1 MLSTSK
7 IFIFSILLL
16 LTRVQVTAQEKVH
29 ISPEWKINS
38 LSFLDNREYFNTYTN
53 DQTMFGNSIDITG
66 GFRIDTL
73 HLFQVGV
80 NFLYEFGSTSSDIK
94 VFPILY
100 YKQQTKNIDFF
111 MGSFPRLE
119 RLDYPN
125 VLLLDTLDYYR
136 PNIEGSLFAIK
147 GKYGFQNIWI
157 DWTGRQSANR
167 NESFLAGSS
176 GKFQYQHLYFENY
189 LYMYHHAATSTP
201 DTSFHLRDNGGGVFQ
216 LGLDYSKMFYT
227 KLSVGVAFSYDRQRP
242 QKYDINRG
250 FYGKLETEYHSYL
263 VRITHY
269 QGESLSLAY
278 GDSFYKANRYT
289 RIDSEFKLINH
300 KNIQLQLQLS
310 GHLFDNEINYSQK
323 LLLFIKLNQV

>member
-1 MLSTSK
+1 MLSFGK
-7 IFIFSILLL
+7 IFILLVFFL
-16 LTRVQVTAQEKVH
+16 LTQVQVEAQKKAQLA
-29 ISPEWKINS
+29 PEWKVKS

-53 DQTMFGNSIDITG
+53 DQTMFGNRIDVSG
-66 GFRIDTL
+66 GFRIDSL

-80 NFLYEFGSTSSDIK
+80 NVLYEFGSETSDIK
-94 VFPILY
+94 VLPIMY
-100 YKQQTKNIDFF
+100 YQYQTKSIDFL
-111 MGSFPRLE
+111 MGSFPRYE

-147 GKYGFQNIWI
+147 GKNGFQNIWI
-157 DWTGRQSANR
+157 DWTGRQSLSR

-189 LYMYHHAATSTP
+189 IYMYHHAATSTP

-216 LGLDYSKMFYT
+216 IGLDYSKRFYT
-227 KLSVGVAFSYDRQRP
+227 KLSVGQAFSYDRQRP
-242 QKYDINRG
+242 QEYDINRG

-263 VRITHY
+263 IRIIHY
-269 QGESLSLAY
+269 QGGSLSLAY
-278 GDSFYKANRYT
+278 GDSFFRANNYT

-310 GHLFDNEINYSQK
+310 GHLFDDEINFSQK
-323 LLLFIKLNQV
+323 LLLFIKLN